1 MSVAERW
8 MDVIS
13 HNLAN
18 ASTTAFKRDV
28 MVFNEGFERLLANSG
43 GEGESIG
50 RLGAGPEVKGVFTV
64 WEMGGIAPTGND
76 FDVALATE
84 NGMFQVRSGN
94 GSVSFTRDGAWA
106 LSPERTLVTKN
117 GSEVLDA
124 EGQPITIPP
133 GQMVIGRDGAVEVNG
148 QRVGQ
153 IAVFTGAFSKNG
165 NGEYASNNAVAMT
178 PDTVQI
184 QQRFIESSNVNA
196 IEEMISMIKL
206 NRAFEMAQ
214 RSAQSQDESTGRLIQ
229 ILQGR

>member
-1 MSVAERW
+1 
-8 MDVIS
+8 
-13 HNLAN
+13 
-18 ASTTAFKRDV
+18 
-28 MVFNEGFERLLANSG
+28 
-43 GEGESIG
+43 
-50 RLGAGPEVKGVFTV
+50 
-64 WEMGGIAPTGND
+64 
-76 FDVALATE
+76 
-84 NGMFQVRSGN
+84 MFQVRSGN